1 MLYVITVGL
10 VDGCFVV
17 LLPIMTASL
26 IGIEKSV
33 VAWGF
38 LIGTCSVTFTL
49 GPPVAGK
56 NTLFLK
62 SLLLINLI

>member
-1 MLYVITVGL
+1 MVTVGL

-49 GPPVAGK
+49 GPPVAGTGPHALSNKPIEK
-56 NTLFLK
+56 N
-62 SLLLINLI
+62 